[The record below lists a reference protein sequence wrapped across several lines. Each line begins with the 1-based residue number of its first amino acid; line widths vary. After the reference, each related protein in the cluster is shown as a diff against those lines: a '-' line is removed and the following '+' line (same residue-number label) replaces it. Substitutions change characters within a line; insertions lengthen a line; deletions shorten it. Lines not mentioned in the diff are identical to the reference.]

1 MRARRVLAIGLD
13 GLEETFADRLM
24 AAGEMPALA
33 ELRKRSACFRLDHGA
48 AQRTGLAW
56 EHFAS
61 GLSPE
66 AAQRWAAIEFD
77 PATYR
82 TWQEGARFVPWWT
95 ALDRRVVVFD
105 TPYVDFRKAPGTK
118 GIIGWGA
125 HDPGTA
131 TAGRPH
137 GLLREFL
144 GRFGR
149 YPSEWT
155 YKTPWPSAAY
165 ARTMGDV
172 LSRAVDTRTRA
183 AQWLA
188 RERLPEWDAFIAI
201 TGEAHGSVEGLWHGV
216 DPDHPLYKHSSAQAA
231 GGALLD
237 VHRALDRMIAALVRS
252 AGDAAIVAFT
262 MGGMG
267 ANHSDVPSMVLLPEL
282 LYRHEL
288 GRQLLTVPAR
298 WRESPS
304 EVPIL
309 DEDDDW
315 VARGRSWVPQRGA
328 KQSALERMARSLVKD
343 WPVLRAGLKGIRATV
358 RSFRGASAPVT
369 LPLDWQPAQH
379 YQEYWPRMR
388 AFALPSYYDGRIRI
402 NLRGRERDGVV
413 AASQYDRICEE
424 IATLLNEC
432 RNPRTAEPV
441 VAFIERPSAGDPM
454 RIGGSQ
460 GDLIVVWRGVVT
472 AFEHPDLGLIGP
484 VPIRRTGGHT
494 GRYGMAYIATTEVR
508 VGDLGVRS
516 SFDVAPTIAEL
527 LGCPPI
533 PSMSGTSLLKPR

>member
-1 MRARRVLAIGLD
+1 MRARRILAIGLD
-13 GLEETFADRLM
+13 GLEETFSDRLM

-33 ELRKRSACFRLDHGA
+33 ELRRRSACFRLDHGA

-82 TWQEGARFVPWWT
+82 TWQEGARFVPWWA

-105 TPYVDFRKAPGTK
+105 TPYVDFRTAPATK
-118 GIIGWGA
+118 GILGWGA

-131 TAGRPH
+131 IAGRPH

-155 YKTPWPSAAY
+155 YKTPWPSAAQ

-172 LSRAVDTRTRA
+172 LTGAIDTRTRA

-188 RERLPEWDAFIAI
+188 SERLPDWDLFIAV
-201 TGEAHGSVEGLWHGV
+201 TGEAHGSVEGLWHGI
-216 DPDHPLYKHSSAQAA
+216 DPDHPLHKHSSAQSA
-231 GGALLD
+231 GRALLD

-282 LYRHEL
+282 LYRHEF
-288 GRQLLTVPAR
+288 GRQLLTVPAE
-298 WRESPS
+298 WRASPS

-309 DEDDDW
+309 GEDDDW
-315 VARGRSWVPQRGA
+315 VELGRTWVPQRGA

-343 WPVLRAGLKGIRATV
+343 RPALRAGLKGIRATV
-358 RSFRGASAPVT
+358 RSFRDASAPVRLT
-369 LPLDWQPAQH
+369 LDWQPAQH

-388 AFALPSYYDGRIRI
+388 AFAVPSYYDGRIRI
-402 NLRGRERDGVV
+402 NVRGRERDGVV
-413 AASQYDRICEE
+413 AASQYDRVCED

-432 RNPRTAEPV
+432 RNPRTGEPV

-454 RIGGSQ
+454 RIGDSQ

-472 AFEHPDLGLIGP
+472 AFEHPRLGVIGP
-484 VPIRRTGGHT
+484 VPLHRTGGHT
-494 GRYGMAYIATTEVR
+494 GRHGMAYIATPEVR

-516 SFDVAPTIAEL
+516 SFDVAPTIVEL
-527 LGCPPI
+527 LGCSPS
-533 PSMSGTSLLKPR
+533 PSMSGTSLLKP